1 LGDND
6 TAGAADAPP
15 IPDRRRTSP
24 ISVLS
29 LASADAG
36 HGAGVVAAELH
47 RALTAL
53 GLRSTL
59 LVKERLRGGDGIV
72 ELRRTRGGRWL
83 LFHVQRIERKTGYL
97 HVLHPSSPGIPFAE
111 KLAGADVLQL
121 HDIHTNYVSP
131 AAAAR
136 WSMRLPV
143 VWTLHDRWAATGKC
157 LFNMDCERWLTGCGE
172 CPQLGEWPVAER
184 DRTAFLW
191 RWKRRLW
198 ADARFH
204 LVAPSRSLAEFVA
217 RSPLLRHLPLEV
229 IPNPVD
235 ADVFRSGRND
245 EERAR
250 LGIPRDAFVV
260 AFLSNPSLPRKG
272 LARLVAAT
280 QAGRA
285 AGRVH
290 LLIAA
295 QRPPGADDAKGV
307 VWAGARPAGEPVAQL
322 LRAADALALAS
333 ETENAPLV
341 LLEAAATGLPVVA
354 FDVGGVPEIVEH
366 GRTGLLVPVGDDAA
380 LRESIDALAADANRR
395 REFGDAA
402 RARVL
407 REFAAP
413 VVAARYAA
421 LYARVAARE

>member
-6 TAGAADAPP
+6 TAGAAAAPP
-15 IPDRRRTSP
+15 IPDRRRASP
-24 ISVLS
+24 LRVLS

-36 HGAGVVAAELH
+36 HGAGVVASELH
-47 RALTAL
+47 RALTGL

-59 LVKERLRGGDGIV
+59 LVKERLRGGDGV
-72 ELRRTRGGRWL
+72 EELRRTRAGRWL
-83 LFHVQRIERKTGYL
+83 LFHAQRIERKTGYL

-111 KLAGADVLQL
+111 RIANADVLQL

-172 CPQLGEWPVAER
+172 CPQLAEWPVAER

-191 RWKRRLW
+191 RWKKRLW
-198 ADARFH
+198 AGARFH
-204 LVAPSRSLAEFVA
+204 LVAPSRSLAEFVGK
-217 RSPLLRHLPLEV
+217 SPLLRHLPVEV
-229 IPNPVD
+229 IPNPVG
-235 ADVFRSGRND
+235 ADVFRPGTND
-245 EERAR
+245 DERAKS
-250 LGIPRDAFVV
+250 GIPRDAFVV
-260 AFLSNPSLPRKG
+260 AFLSHPSLPRKG
-272 LARLVAAT
+272 LARLIEAT
-280 QAGRA
+280 QAARA
-285 AGRVH
+285 AGRVR
-290 LLIAA
+290 LLVAA
-295 QRPPGADDAKGV
+295 VRPPGTDDAAGV

-322 LRAADALALAS
+322 LRAADALALPS
-333 ETENAPLV
+333 QTENAPLV

-354 FDVGGVPEIVEH
+354 FDAGGVSEIVES

-380 LRESIDALAADANRR
+380 LRDAIDALAADASRR
-395 REFGDAA
+395 RELGDAA

-413 VVAARYAA
+413 VVAGRYVD
-421 LYARVAARE
+421 LYRRVCAGE